1 MRAEAPPAAD
11 QGVATGRDVAR
22 SSLCEPPPS
31 SPLHATLPRTLAYIF
46 FHPLTRSL
54 CTKLHRKWSSL
65 FRAANFLRSRF
76 SCLDFRRNFAGR
88 YVRACLC
95 VGFLARLE
103 RLCAQLC
110 SLLEEQSLAVVFLLE
125 GGSEVCLERFWCV
138 FEVWR
143 RAQRQERKKVSTTSR
158 QVSAS
163 LIPPLLASALS
174 PPSASAVVNF
184 SVSFCCHVL
193 FPVDHALLL
202 PPSDSTHLR
211 FLITLTRSPLFVW
224 VCTDGRD
231 FLLRPLIGRLQKAVE
246 DWRGGTRGRDG
257 GRLGVRAEWR
267 WSAWVFL
274 F

>member
-1 MRAEAPPAAD
+1 MD
-11 QGVATGRDVAR
+11 QGIVTGRDVAR

-31 SPLHATLPRTLAYIF
+31 SPQHATLPRTLAYIF
-46 FHPLTRSL
+46 FLPLARSL
-54 CTKLHRKWSSL
+54 CTKLHRKWSSP
-65 FRAANFLRSRF
+65 FRAANFPRSGF
-76 SCLDFRRNFAGR
+76 SCLDFHRNFAGR
-88 YVRACLC
+88 YVCACLC
-95 VGFLARLE
+95 VGFVARLE

-110 SLLEEQSLAVVFLLE
+110 SLLEEQSLAVVFLLR
-125 GGSEVCLERFWCV
+125 GGSQVCLERFWCV

-143 RAQRQERKKVSTTSR
+143 RAQRQQRKKVTAAYT
-158 QVSAS
+158 QVFAS
-163 LIPPLLASALS
+163 MIPPLLVSTLS

-202 PPSDSTHLR
+202 PPRPPTDSTHLR

-224 VCTDGRD
+224 VCTSGWD
-231 FLLRPLIGRLQKAVE
+231 FLLRPLIGWLRKAAM

-257 GRLGVRAEWR
+257 SRLGVRAEWR